1 MTKQPN
7 AWIQA
12 LKIYNTGN
20 KTYHVPKKN
29 TPEYLEVRKIMD
41 ELKNKDIKA
50 EVPKDEIIIIDKIEE
65 IDPPKEIKEELTE
78 LLKDQVIKKRAPRKK
93 NIKKI
98 N

>member
-7 AWIQA
+7 TWIQA

-20 KTYHVPKKN
+20 KTYHVPKKG

-41 ELKNKDIKA
+41 ELKNKDIKPEA
-50 EVPKDEIIIIDKIEE
+50 PKDELIIIDKIEE
-65 IDPPKEIKEELTE
+65 IEPPKEIKEEL
-78 LLKDQVIKKRAPRKK
+78 LKEEVIKKRVPRKK